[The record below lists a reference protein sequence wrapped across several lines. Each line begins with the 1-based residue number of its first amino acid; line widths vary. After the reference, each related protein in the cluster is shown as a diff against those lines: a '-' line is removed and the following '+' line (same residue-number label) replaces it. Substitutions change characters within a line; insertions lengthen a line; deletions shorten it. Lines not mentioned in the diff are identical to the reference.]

1 MWHLSIH
8 KWIFMKNVWIM
19 MQDTPKLFSKAQ
31 GYVEIKAETHHNTA
45 NSYHPKEYS
54 CGWDNANKT
63 A

>member
-1 MWHLSIH
+1 
-8 KWIFMKNVWIM
+8 MKNVWIM
-19 MQDTPKLFSKAQ
+19 MPDTQKLFSKAQ

-45 NSYHPKEYS
+45 NSYHPEEYS